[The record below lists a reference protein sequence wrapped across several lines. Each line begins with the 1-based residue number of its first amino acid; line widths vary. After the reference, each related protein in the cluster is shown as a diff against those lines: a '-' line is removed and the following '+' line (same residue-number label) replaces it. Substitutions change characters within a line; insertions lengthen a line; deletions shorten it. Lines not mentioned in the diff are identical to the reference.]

1 LGVVTLLWFLANN
14 RLFLEQRIKILS
26 ATHFISSSS
35 GISNGF
41 VLKDGKPLL
50 VNTILEGAA
59 FLHSVYQQFG
69 FNYPKFYKM
78 DNLAK
83 LGWLAAEVL
92 LNDNFK
98 RENYQAERV
107 GLVLANRNSSLDDDI
122 KYWESVKD
130 IASPSLFVYTLP
142 NIVIG
147 EICIR
152 NGFKGEHTFFIQE
165 KFDANFIV
173 QQVNY
178 LLDNDILD
186 ACICGWVD
194 FLEKDFKAVLF
205 LVEKKANDLAMAFN
219 AENVTSVFSLSA

>member
-1 LGVVTLLWFLANN
+1 MLLWFLANN

-26 ATHFISSSS
+26 ATHFITNTSS
-35 GISNGF
+35 ISNGF
-41 VLKDGKPLL
+41 VHKDGKLL
-50 VNTILEGAA
+50 FDGDGSEGAA
-59 FLHSVYQQFG
+59 FLLSLYQHFG

-83 LGWLAAEVL
+83 LGWLAAEL
-92 LNDNFK
+92 LLTDDFK
-98 RENYQAERV
+98 QAAYQAERV
-107 GLVLANRNSSLDDDI
+107 GLVLANKNSSLDDDI
-122 KYWESVKD
+122 RYWQSVKE

-152 NGFKGEHTFFIQE
+152 HGFKGEHTFYIQE

-194 FLEKDFKAVLF
+194 FMAGDFKAVLY
-205 LVEKKANDLAMAFN
+205 LVEKRAEGLAFEFN
-219 AENVTSVFSLSA
+219 TEKVASVFNVST

>member
-1 LGVVTLLWFLANN
+1 M
-14 RLFLEQRIKILS
+14 S